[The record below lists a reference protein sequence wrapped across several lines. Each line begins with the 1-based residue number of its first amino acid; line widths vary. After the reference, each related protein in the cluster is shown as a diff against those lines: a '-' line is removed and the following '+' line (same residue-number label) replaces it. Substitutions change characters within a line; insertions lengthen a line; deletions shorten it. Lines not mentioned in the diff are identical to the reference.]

1 MNFHQIS
8 YLIYILD
15 KKYFQEFI
23 AIFTSVSPLLAHLS
37 VWVASMTRTFI
48 SSVNCDQWQGQ
59 GQGQV
64 RACSP
69 DIYTAGPGLRT
80 QHHTSSHSYLETYVK
95 SNRFYPSRLSPAG
108 TNSELWWHMRPCCCA
123 GTQTTVKFETF
134 VSIIP
139 KGRGR
144 RFGVRWKIA
153 GNCECRGREYDD
165 EPQWENSRHSL
176 RRRNNKNATNSRFK
190 I

>member
-59 GQGQV
+59 GQV

-95 SNRFYPSRLSPAG
+95 SNRFLAISTEP
-108 TNSELWWHMRPCCCA
+108 
-123 GTQTTVKFETF
+123 
-134 VSIIP
+134 
-139 KGRGR
+139 R
-144 RFGVRWKIA
+144 RDQQRAVMTHAALLLRWDT
-153 GNCECRGREYDD
+153 DD
-165 EPQWENSRHSL
+165 G
-176 RRRNNKNATNSRFK
+176 
-190 I
+190 